1 MKMKKIGLV
10 SSIALCSAFAFLLTS
25 CEGSKKITYID
36 DEGNEQTVTLKKT
49 SDEEQIAEDITA
61 LVYSKGSSKFKP
73 NGVSIAA
80 SAEVKM
86 SGTQISNDKKF
97 TFGGSA
103 SAKAMFTFGDYEKTE
118 NIDKF
123 AAYAEANVSAKIPTV
138 FIENLGEE
146 SSSIIALDA
155 LSETDVD
162 YSQTSTVAAKA
173 KLYGD
178 KDAYYFTLTK
188 ADLPW
193 EANEKL
199 NTFKPIIENNFVG
212 KYLKLDAEA
221 GKNIMPA
228 KYSSIL
234 FGIDELAKLY
244 YTTYTE
250 DSTFVDSIY
259 GNFSEGLKPSE
270 FKENIKKVLENQNIV
285 ISSVDGSKIT
295 FKYSMAKKD
304 AKDDEYKGKSNVSV
318 TFDIVKKVPTAV
330 SCDMGDYLAFMANES
345 DADNK
350 PVKDV
355 KVTAKASVSI
365 KFNPSVPKISKK
377 DAENATDLSGL
388 MNLFK

>member
-86 SGTQISNDKKF
+86 SGVQVSNDKKF
-97 TFGGSA
+97 SFGGST
-103 SAKAMFTFGDYEKTE
+103 SEKVMFTFGDYEKTE
-118 NIDKF
+118 KIDNY
-123 AAYAEANVSAKIPTV
+123 AAYAEASISAKIPTT

-146 SSSIIALDA
+146 SSPIALDA

-162 YSQTSTVAAKA
+162 YSQTSKVAATA
-173 KLYGD
+173 KIYGD
-178 KDAYYFTLTK
+178 KDAYYFNLSK
-188 ADLPW
+188 LDLPW
-193 EANEKL
+193 DKNEKL
-199 NTFKPIIENNFVG
+199 NTFKPIVENNLVG
-212 KYLKLDAEA
+212 KYVKLDAEA
-221 GKNIMPA
+221 GASILPA
-228 KYSSIL
+228 KYSGIL
-234 FGIDELAKLY
+234 FGMDELAKMY
-244 YTTYTE
+244 YTSYTE
-250 DSTFVDSIY
+250 DTTFVDTIY
-259 GNFSEGLKPSE
+259 SGMQDELKPSE
-270 FKENIKKVLENQNIV
+270 FKENVKKLLETTNLV

-330 SCDMGDYLAFMANES
+330 SCDMGDYLAFMVNENE
-345 DADNK
+345 ADSK

-377 DAENATDLSGL
+377 NAENATDLSGL